1 MDTKP
6 FLPRCTHGQTP
17 PCCRRNSSI
26 KAFPIRAAI
35 KAGSPCHSFTFPG
48 MPEQQPY
55 PLICRRRAAT
65 YCWASFSAIPV
76 PNSNGLPSGCST
88 TILFSTLLFC
98 CILLASME
106 MRESFARRNC
116 WRRPR
121 LPTPAEQL
129 SRSGRQG
136 QRHTAEQHING
147 AQKRTEP
154 DQNERN
160 QEQLPE

>member
-6 FLPRCTHGQTP
+6 FLPRCTHGPTP

-26 KAFPIRAAI
+26 
-35 KAGSPCHSFTFPG
+35 SHL
-48 MPEQQPY
+48 
-55 PLICRRRAAT
+55 PLKGRH
-65 YCWASFSAIPV
+65 
-76 PNSNGLPSGCST
+76 
-88 TILFSTLLFC
+88 
-98 CILLASME
+98 ILLG
-106 MRESFARRNC
+106 FLLRNTC
-116 WRRPR
+116 TELER
-121 LPTPAEQL
+121 LAVRLFHYNLVQHLIILLYITRLNGNAGILRQKKLLAAAQAPNPAEQL